1 MKLLIQTLIFIF
13 TANGLQGQT
22 VTTSDDLVRAALLN
36 HPLSKVAGYE
46 VQAKK
51 QAEKAALNLRNPE
64 LNAESPTGE
73 FYTIGVLQTFDF
85 PTVYRRQKQ
94 LAKAE
99 TELAR
104 AGQRL
109 TENELRWTVRTLY
122 LDAQSAE
129 YQRRYWQQRDSLYQ
143 ALATA
148 AARQFTAGEIDFLQK
163 SMAENEAGKIRQERL
178 YAERAEQLARQQLR
192 LFTGVQDIGAILPL
206 LADTIGPVAESD
218 VKNTNLSV
226 FYEQQNYQVA
236 EKQVNLAKS
245 KAMPNFGLGYF
256 NQGARNS
263 LIDYRFRAS
272 VGIPLWAGQYRA
284 GRAAAQSMAQAAQS
298 RVAAQ
303 VQVVSA
309 EMQSTLTE
317 SAAALTKLRYYE
329 KEALPRSREMIQA
342 ATRMREAGQ
351 VDYIIFLRTLDEAF
365 GTQKDYAEQVK
376 ALNAAKLR
384 IKYLLNQ

>member
-13 TANGLQGQT
+13 TANGLQGQA
-22 VTTSDDLVRAALLN
+22 VATSDDLVRAALLN

-384 IKYLLNQ
+384 IKYLMGM